1 MGILKGL
8 CGGRGANCEGSQEDG
23 VAWNDGVVPQH
34 RFQHYNLYSR
44 RPRLAIREGSREG
57 TTLEYLITIRY
68 LKKKIRF
75 VLITKKRN
83 LMLFKFKTF
92 SINLNAQHVNGMTL
106 LLILKVHVR
115 LVDTLE

>member
-68 LKKKIRF
+68 LKKKNPFR
-75 VLITKKRN
+75 
-83 LMLFKFKTF
+83 
-92 SINLNAQHVNGMTL
+92 INYEEA
-106 LLILKVHVR
+106 
-115 LVDTLE
+115 

>member
-57 TTLEYLITIRY
+57 TTLEHLITIQHHLNFRY
-68 LKKKIRF
+68 IRKIPFRINF
-75 VLITKKRN
+75 KEGQFDVVE
-83 LMLFKFKTF
+83 LMDF
-92 SINLNAQHVNGMTL
+92 
-106 LLILKVHVR
+106 
-115 LVDTLE
+115 